1 MDRAQHRRATIGYSS
16 RSVATPVSCT
26 VCRNK
31 REGGQD
37 IVRRDVQCP
46 GPNLLLGHYLD
57 LVHQPSKKVRHLPNV
72 HATIRHTPVGI
83 FRSVQII
90 FVFGKIS
97 MLDRALTT
105 ALRRPPIPLF
115 TSFFSTTSSCY
126 AKKMAPK
133 KVVAE
138 KKTLL
143 GRPGNNLKIGIVG
156 LVCSLRIFVFSSPDL
171 LLSFKACRT

>member
-1 MDRAQHRRATIGYSS
+1 MGHLRDILCTSRRKMRSLGNTRYCAIHARGPSS
-16 RSVATPVSCT
+16 
-26 VCRNK
+26 K
-31 REGGQD
+31 EGQPRLSIMNLKFG
-37 IVRRDVQCP
+37 RLRHF
-46 GPNLLLGHYLD
+46 PNL
-57 LVHQPSKKVRHLPNV
+57 
-72 HATIRHTPVGI
+72 HATIRHTPVGT
-83 FRSVQII
+83 FHSVQII

-105 ALRRPPIPLF
+105 AFRRPPILLF
-115 TSFFSTTSSCY
+115 KSFFSTSSSCY
-126 AKKMAPK
+126 AKKMPPK

-171 LLSFKACRT
+171 LLSFKACPT